1 MPGMNGTGPM
11 GQGAMTGRG
20 MGVCQGYGL
29 GKGIGQGLGCRRGID
44 RGMVRGVRF
53 NGYNSLL
60 RDDVTDQKALE
71 QRQSFLE
78 AQLKSIKAKLASFS
92 QNDQE

>member
-11 GQGAMTGRG
+11 GQGPMTGRG

-44 RGMVRGVRF
+44 RGMGRGVRF
-53 NGYNSLL
+53 
-60 RDDVTDQKALE
+60 K
-71 QRQSFLE
+71 
-78 AQLKSIKAKLASFS
+78 KSSRIDLNPKGADSILG
-92 QNDQE
+92 E